1 MHCLHFIT
9 LKDNLKK
16 TCIAYRVV
24 RGGNGLV
31 DGPALPENLKKVM
44 KKIADQGFAH
54 KLQVS
59 PLGLD
64 FSKYCDTVFSFFFV

>member
-1 MHCLHFIT
+1 MHLIA

-16 TCIAYRVV
+16 TFIAYRVV

-31 DGPALPENLKKVM
+31 DGPASPENLGKVM

-59 PLGLD
+59 PLDLD
-64 FSKYCDTVFSFFFV
+64 FKKCFDIVIF

>member
-1 MHCLHFIT
+1 MSALDCYK

-16 TCIAYRVV
+16 TCVAYRVV

-31 DGPALPENLKKVM
+31 DGPAFPENLEKVM

-59 PLGLD
+59 PLDLD
-64 FSKYCDTVFSFFFV
+64 FRKCCNIVMF

>member
-1 MHCLHFIT
+1 M
-9 LKDNLKK
+9 
-16 TCIAYRVV
+16 

-31 DGPALPENLKKVM
+31 DGPALPENLEKVM
-44 KKIADQGFAH
+44 KKIADQGFSH

-64 FSKYCDTVFSFFFV
+64 FRECCDIVMC